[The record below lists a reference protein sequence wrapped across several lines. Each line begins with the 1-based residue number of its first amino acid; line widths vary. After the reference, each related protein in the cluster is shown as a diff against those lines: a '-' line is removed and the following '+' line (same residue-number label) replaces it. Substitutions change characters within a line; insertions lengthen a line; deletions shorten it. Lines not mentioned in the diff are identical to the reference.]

1 MLELSLEE
9 ASQFFESFPLVSERL
24 KVLCE
29 MGLGYLK
36 LGQPATT
43 LSGGEAQRIKLAAE
57 LGKLKAGPT
66 LFLLDE
72 PTAGLHAE
80 DVGRLIDLFQRLVDE
95 GHTVL
100 VIEHEL
106 QMLTAADW
114 LLDLGPGAG
123 VAGGEIVASGR
134 PVDVAKVKESLTGQV
149 LREFL

>member
-1 MLELSLEE
+1 M
-9 ASQFFESFPLVSERL
+9 
-24 KVLCE
+24 
-29 MGLGYLK
+29 
-36 LGQPATT
+36 
-43 LSGGEAQRIKLAAE
+43 
-57 LGKLKAGPT
+57 GKLKAGPT

-123 VAGGEIVASGR
+123 VAGGEIVASVR